1 MAQINLVIVTP
12 EMTTLD
18 ADVDG
23 VTVPLIDGSAGILA
37 GHAPMIGRLG
47 PGEVRTQNGSTTE
60 RYYVDGGFVQ
70 VEGNKVSV
78 LTGRSI
84 PAGEIDVAAAKA
96 ALAEAE
102 QQESGNADLAAIKSK
117 AVAQAR
123 AQIRMVEGA

>member
-1 MAQINLVIVTP
+1 MCIR
-12 EMTTLD
+12 D
-18 ADVDG
+18 
-23 VTVPLIDGSAGILA
+23 
-37 GHAPMIGRLG
+37 R
-47 PGEVRTQNGSTTE
+47 

-84 PAGEIDVAAAKA
+84 PAAEIDVAAAKA

-102 QQESGNADLAAIKSK
+102 QQEAGNADLAAIKSK

-123 AQIRMVEGA
+123 AQIRMAEGA

>member
-1 MAQINLVIVTP
+1 MRCNFS
-12 EMTTLD
+12 
-18 ADVDG
+18 G
-23 VTVPLIDGSAGILA
+23 VECGI
-37 GHAPMIGRLG
+37 
-47 PGEVRTQNGSTTE
+47 E

-84 PAGEIDVAAAKA
+84 PAAEIDVAAAKA

-102 QQESGNADLAAIKSK
+102 QQEAGNADLAAIKSK

-123 AQIRMVEGA
+123 AQIRMAEGA

>member
-1 MAQINLVIVTP
+1 MAQLNLVIVTP
-12 EMTTLD
+12 EKTTLD

-47 PGEVRTQNGSTTE
+47 PGEVRTTSGSTTE
-60 RYYVDGGFVQ
+60 RCYVDGGFVQ

>member
-1 MAQINLVIVTP
+1 MAQLNLVIVTP

-23 VTVPLIDGSAGILA
+23 VTVPLSDGSAGILA

-47 PGEVRTQNGSTTE
+47 PGEVRAQNGSTTE

-84 PAGEIDVAAAKA
+84 PAAEIDVAAAKV

-102 QQESGNADLAAIKSK
+102 QQEAGNPDLAAIKSK

-123 AQIRMVEGA
+123 AQIRMVEDA